1 MTDYDM
7 TRYDADDLTINQYI
21 SLLAE
26 LNVRLTNIKSNKIL
40 LEKRKKKAFEV
51 LSEKIKALEGEE
63 LEKWKD
69 KVENVFNPKKV
80 KKEQNQVDFSD
91 YKVGEIVFYYTNYK
105 YKSGERMDVKRIKVK
120 CMIKKINKCSITLA
134 KYNCDIDFSEFEVAF
149 STQGFGRIKFKWTDE
164 LRHNDIAVVKNVSK
178 LIRRGDD
185 MFEIYSEQSESEL
198 VDFGR

>member
-134 KYNCDIDFSEFEVAF
+134 KYNCDIDFSEFELAF
-149 STQGFGRIKFKWTDE
+149 RTQGFGRIKFKWTDE